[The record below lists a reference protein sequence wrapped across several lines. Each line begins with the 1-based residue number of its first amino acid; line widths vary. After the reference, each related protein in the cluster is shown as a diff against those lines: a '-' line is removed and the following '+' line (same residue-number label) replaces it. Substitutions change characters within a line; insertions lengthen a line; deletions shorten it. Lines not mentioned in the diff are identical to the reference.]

1 MPTFQLI
8 PGLSLQH
15 AEHAGDFTPLL
26 TSLKEAGVF
35 AIEYPVRSSYAINQ
49 RAQSAEMLLGLVRYV
64 RVRQTDIQND
74 ETKQNVIALVRE
86 IAATPVVEFAPPPKV
101 RETFNDAE
109 LADWVA
115 AFFQGLTKA
124 APSSVVWEFPLS
136 QCLGEWALSDWITRI
151 KAHVP
156 RASFAMTI
164 ETFHPDLI
172 AQVTFQIAAVA
183 PNLRYLRIPI
193 PNHEDPVVQ
202 EGLASILSKW
212 RKCHRPG
219 TALTVMGVSQ
229 IEGAEFARV
238 LRNWLTV
245 LREAWRSDSKS

>member
-1 MPTFQLI
+1 VPTFQLI
-8 PGLSLQH
+8 PGLSFQH
-15 AEHAGDFTPLL
+15 AKDTDDLTALL
-26 TSLKEAGVF
+26 TNLKQAGIL
-35 AIEYPVRSSYAINQ
+35 AIEYPVWSSYASNP
-49 RAQSAEMLLGLVRYV
+49 RAQSTEMFRGLAHYV
-64 RVRQTDIQND
+64 RVTQTDIQND

-109 LADWVA
+109 LAKWATV
-115 AFFQGLTKA
+115 FLQHLTKNL
-124 APSSVVWEFPLS
+124 PSSVVWELPLS
-136 QCLGEWALSDWITRI
+136 QHLGEGALSDWITRI
-151 KAHVP
+151 KAHIP
-156 RASFAMTI
+156 RAPFAMTL

-172 AQVTFQIAAVA
+172 AQVTCQIAAVA